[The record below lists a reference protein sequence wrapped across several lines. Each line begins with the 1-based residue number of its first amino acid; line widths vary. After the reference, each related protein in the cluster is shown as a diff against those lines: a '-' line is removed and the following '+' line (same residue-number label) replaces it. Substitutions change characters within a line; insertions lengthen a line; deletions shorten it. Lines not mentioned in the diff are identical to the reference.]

1 MMKSNESRAMS
12 KNHFHIEDLRLD
24 DLEAGSIKG
33 GIDTVPLPE
42 RTSSP
47 SRLGIVSTST
57 TTSKLGS
64 VGTVMI
70 GTWPTPESP
79 LLSASIIRM

>member
-1 MMKSNESRAMS
+1 MTKSEALQATNAS
-12 KNHFHIEDLRLD
+12 HDQIEDLLIG
-24 DLEAGSIKG
+24 DLEAGSIRG

-42 RTSSP
+42 RTSST
-47 SRLGIVSTST
+47 SQRGIVSTT
-57 TTSKLGS
+57 TTGKLGS

-79 LLSASIIRM
+79 LLSTSIIRM

>member
-1 MMKSNESRAMS
+1 MRKSNESQATSM
-12 KNHFHIEDLRLD
+12 NHLRIEDLRID

-42 RTSSP
+42 RTAAP
-47 SRLGIVSTST
+47 SKFGIVATGT
-57 TTSKLGS
+57 TGKLGS
-64 VGTVMI
+64 VATVMI

-79 LLSASIIRM
+79 FLSTAIIRR